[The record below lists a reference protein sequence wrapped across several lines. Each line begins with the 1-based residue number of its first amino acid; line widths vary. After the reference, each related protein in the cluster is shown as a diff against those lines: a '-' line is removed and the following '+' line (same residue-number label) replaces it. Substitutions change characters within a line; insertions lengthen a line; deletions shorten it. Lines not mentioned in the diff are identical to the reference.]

1 MSATH
6 SPNET
11 EESFAAKL
19 CTEDGVKRIFLAGLF
34 LSFFVRL
41 LALLENR
48 VGRQITRKV

>member
-41 LALLENR
+41 LALENR
-48 VGRQITRKV
+48 VSRQITRKV